1 MVIAGKRVAVINP
14 QRVRGAHLGFRP
26 RILPVDRTQQRL
38 VVAVGQRTGAQQLI
52 QLRAGRAIGALRG
65 DGQRHP
71 HRSRGVVHIAGASVS
86 GFHRQEFRCGAV
98 GEGCGAVDYR
108 LRGRRGLRLEHIAN
122 QCAAIAGRPPY
133 AAGDGK
139 DEHYCHDGG
148 DTSVTAFALSAQPVL
163 FHQLLAHG
171 RPLCLDRLVHHC
183 TKPLISVYFGLSY
196 FVRRAT
202 IHRTAHTTPNPRKL
216 ATANTMTKCK
226 T

>member
-1 MVIAGKRVAVINP
+1 MGTDTGGSIRLPAAYCGVVGMKPTYGRLSRRGIIPLSQSLDHAGPLA
-14 QRVRGAHLGFRP
+14 
-26 RILPVDRTQQRL
+26 RTVEDCAFL
-38 VVAVGQRTGAQQLI
+38 LA
-52 QLRAGRAIGALRG
+52 ALRG
-65 DGQRHP
+65 DQP
-71 HRSRGVVHIAGASVS
+71 VDLAGASVA

-139 DEHYCHDGG
+139 DKHYCHDGG

-171 RPLCLDRLVHHC
+171 WPLCLDRLVHHC
-183 TKPLISVYFGLSY
+183 MKSLFSLYCGFPLSPGTVWE
-196 FVRRAT
+196 
-202 IHRTAHTTPNPRKL
+202 PRP
-216 ATANTMTKCK
+216 
-226 T
+226 